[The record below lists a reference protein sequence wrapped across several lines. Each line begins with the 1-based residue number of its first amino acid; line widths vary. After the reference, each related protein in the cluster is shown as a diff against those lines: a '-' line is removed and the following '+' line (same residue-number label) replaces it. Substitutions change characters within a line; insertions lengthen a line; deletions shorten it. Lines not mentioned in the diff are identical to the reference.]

1 METQQLTNTNTHQ
14 IRASRGAALAETS
27 AAQPESPFEERFNQ
41 QVEKLRENTAQDT
54 GAQDRNVQAKDDK
67 NQRDKTAGVDNE
79 ISERQ
84 ASRVQGEREAKE
96 DEAEF
101 VQKSALVKNE
111 RSHENDPAEQR
122 LQSAELLTSE
132 IDVDAQLPFQL
143 PVTGTELPLTEE
155 NILRNTLEVQLPV
168 VRGERKRLATE
179 LPSPVTVFAD
189 LAHVLN
195 STTKSIAGQLAGGSG
210 VAGGV
215 ITAEQTL
222 VSAPLQTA
230 LNLTDKTSM
239 PFFQTVQAS
248 RVPNEVPTV
257 DIIAQ
262 TSLFQ
267 QVPLTTGLSKNVAES
282 LTAES
287 GLQQSPLQTSVTGVL
302 SGSALSAGNS
312 QLNSLTSTIST
323 PLVSPEWSKQMTQ
336 KVSMMLQGGIQK
348 AEIKL
353 NPAHLG
359 PLEIKLSMSDDRA
372 SISFV
377 AQHGPVRDAIEQA
390 MPRLRE
396 MLEEQG
402 LNLVDVDVST
412 YSEQQAEQQAEQQ
425 SEKSDNDGAADSEQ
439 LHSRGPEPLAE
450 SMQVDSAEHINMRI
464 DSGVNLFA

>member
-1 METQQLTNTNTHQ
+1 
-14 IRASRGAALAETS
+14 
-27 AAQPESPFEERFNQ
+27 
-41 QVEKLRENTAQDT
+41 
-54 GAQDRNVQAKDDK
+54 
-67 NQRDKTAGVDNE
+67 
-79 ISERQ
+79 
-84 ASRVQGEREAKE
+84 
-96 DEAEF
+96 
-101 VQKSALVKNE
+101 
-111 RSHENDPAEQR
+111 
-122 LQSAELLTSE
+122 
-132 IDVDAQLPFQL
+132 
-143 PVTGTELPLTEE
+143 LPLTEE

-262 TSLFQ
+262 TSLLQ

-396 MLEEQG
+396 MLEE
-402 LNLVDVDVST
+402 DVST

-450 SMQVDSAEHINMRI
+450 EHINMRI